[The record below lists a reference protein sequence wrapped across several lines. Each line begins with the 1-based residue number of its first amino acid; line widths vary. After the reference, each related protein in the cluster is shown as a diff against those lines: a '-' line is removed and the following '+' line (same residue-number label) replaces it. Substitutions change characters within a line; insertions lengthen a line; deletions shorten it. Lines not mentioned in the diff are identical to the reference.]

1 MHLRFPFLLVAS
13 IILSVGQILGAV
25 PAMRPEYFEPPA
37 NRPAD
42 VCQEQAAAAG
52 VRAIFYDGPQ
62 FRGKPTRVFAFY
74 GAPKNAGPQNRVPGI
89 VLVHG
94 GGGTAFESWVKLWV
108 DRGYAALA
116 MDTCGCIP
124 LGTNPKGGR
133 FSNRWQRLPDGGP
146 AGWGGFDQMNEA
158 PEDHWM
164 HQATAAVI
172 LGHSW
177 LRAQPEVDPERTGV
191 TGISWGGVLTSRVAG
206 LDSRFKFAVPVYGC
220 GFLDENSTWL
230 PTLKK
235 IGEPGRAWG
244 ERYDP
249 GRVLA
254 NARMPILWLNGTND
268 FAFPVNSWRKSA
280 RTTPGTSRLCMPLR
294 MPHGHGGAGENPKEI
309 QIFADSIVRDGEPL
323 LKLSEPV
330 VQNGSAEVKWEGAPE
345 VAKAE
350 LIFTR
355 STEGSYKEWEW
366 EAQPASF
373 DAKSRSATVT
383 LPSEARLWFFHITDE
398 RGAAVST
405 EYREVQ

>member
-1 MHLRFPFLLVAS
+1 MKLRFAFSLVAS
-13 IILSVGQILGAV
+13 LILSAGQILGTV
-25 PAMRPEYFEPPA
+25 PAIPPEFFDPPTS
-37 NRPAD
+37 RPAD
-42 VCQEQAAAAG
+42 VCQEMASAAG
-52 VRAIFYDGPQ
+52 VRAIYYDGPQ
-62 FRGKPTRVFAFY
+62 YRGQRTRVFAFY
-74 GAPKNAGPQNRVPGI
+74 GAPKNAGPENRVPGI

-116 MDTCGCIP
+116 MDTCGSVPI
-124 LGTNPKGGR
+124 GTDPKRGR

-146 AGWGGFDQMNEA
+146 AGWGGFDQMKEA

-191 TGISWGGVLTSRVAG
+191 TGISWGGVLTARAAG
-206 LDSRFKFAVPVYGC
+206 LDDRFKFAVPVYGC

-230 PTLKK
+230 PALEKM
-235 IGEPGRAWG
+235 GESGRAWA

-280 RTTPGTSRLCMPLR
+280 RTAPGTSRLCMPLR
-294 MPHGHGGAGENPKEI
+294 MSHSHQAGQPPKEI
-309 QIFADSIVRDGEPL
+309 EIFADSIVRDEEPL
-323 LKLSEPV
+323 LKPGTPITR
-330 VQNGSAEVKWEGAPE
+330 NGSAEVRWEGKPA
-345 VAKAE
+345 ATKAE

-355 STEGSYKEWEW
+355 STDGPYKEWKW
-366 EAQPASF
+366 EAQPATL
-373 DAKSRSATVT
+373 DTESRTATAA
-383 LPSEARLWFFHITDE
+383 LPSDVRLWYFHITDE

-405 EYREVQ
+405 EHQEVQ